1 MSIGFFISGTDT
13 NVGKTI
19 VASILIKKLG
29 YFYWKPIQC
38 GFSENQETDTD
49 IVQRL
54 SGSKKIVKETIVL
67 KNPLSPNIASRIE
80 KKKICLSDFSK
91 SFSLQK
97 ELIIEG
103 AGGLNVPINDKDMV
117 IDMIK
122 FFSLPLILVCKT
134 SLGTINHT
142 LLSIEALKKK
152 KIHLYGLI
160 FIGNNIPETIETI
173 SEFGSKIYGK
183 TINIIAILP
192 IFNHVDNSSIMEMV
206 KIVKI

>member
-29 YFYWKPIQC
+29 YFYWKPFQC

-80 KKKICLSDFSK
+80 NKKICLSDFTK
-91 SFSLQK
+91 SFSLEK

-103 AGGLNVPINDKDMV
+103 AGGLNVPINNKDMV

-142 LLSIEALKKK
+142 LLSIEVLKKK
-152 KIHLYGLI
+152 KIHLHGLI
-160 FIGNNIPETIETI
+160 FIGDNMPETIKTI
-173 SEFGSKIYGK
+173 IEFGSKIYGK

-192 IFNHVDNSSIMEMV
+192 IFNHVDNSSITEMV

>member
-1 MSIGFFISGTDT
+1 MNTGFFISGTDT

-19 VASILIKKLG
+19 VASILIKKLDF
-29 YFYWKPIQC
+29 FYWKPIQC
-38 GFSENQETDTD
+38 GFSENHETDTD

-54 SGSKKIVKETIVL
+54 SGSNKIVKETFIL
-67 KNPLSPNIASRIE
+67 KNPFSPNIASRIE
-80 KKKICLSDFSK
+80 KKKICLNDFSK
-91 SFSLQK
+91 FFALQK

-142 LLSIEALKKK
+142 LLSLEALKKK
-152 KIHLYGLI
+152 NVHLHGLI
-160 FIGNNIPETIETI
+160 FIGNNMPETIKTI

-183 TINIIAILP
+183 TINIVAILP
-192 IFNHVDNSSIMEMV
+192 IFKQINNSSIMEMV